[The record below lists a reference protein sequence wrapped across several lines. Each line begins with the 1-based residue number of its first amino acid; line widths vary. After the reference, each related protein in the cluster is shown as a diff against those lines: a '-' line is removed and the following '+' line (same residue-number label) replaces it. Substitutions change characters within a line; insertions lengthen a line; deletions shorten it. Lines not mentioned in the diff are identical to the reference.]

1 MSLSFWMR
9 SARLRRAIAVSSV
22 VLATGGLVL
31 YRAPLSSAHPVD
43 APHQGRLPLAANG
56 KSSVA
61 FSGPGAHGVLA
72 FSHTKVLAGQTT
84 PVYAELRLVADT
96 PEGDRAK
103 VRAPI
108 SLAVVLDTSGSMSGE
123 KIEEAKRSVLRLV
136 SDMRDDDEIALVR
149 YDDRSELVQP
159 LARVG
164 SVRASLAARVS
175 AIEAGGGTNIP
186 GGLSHG
192 LRAIDEAEG
201 WVGGGKARRVR
212 RIVLVSDGLDHTR
225 AQAEALARSSFSS
238 GISVSSLGVGL
249 DFDESYMGSIA
260 QNGHGNFAFVKDGAS
275 LASFLKRELEET
287 SNTTIENAQ
296 ARIKLPTGVR
306 YVSAHGA
313 DARMDGDDL
322 VLSMGSLFAGDE
334 RRVIV
339 ELSASTTT
347 NLGNYDFG
355 AQASW
360 MKVGETYGRTIDVP
374 RISVLATNDANE
386 VESGRDGAVLASATS
401 VLASQRQIQAQQA
414 YAAGDIGRASAL
426 SAQNERALSDAL
438 AIAPPAAA
446 PSIKAQMGAYVEQ
459 KKAFATVA
467 PTSAAGRAHA
477 KSAAAKDMS
486 NISRQGF

>member
-1 MSLSFWMR
+1 MSLSIWMR
-9 SARLRRAIAVSSV
+9 SARLRRAIALSSV

-31 YRAPLSSAHPVD
+31 YKAPLSSAYPVD
-43 APHQGRLPLAANG
+43 AAHQPRIPLAANG
-56 KSSVA
+56 KNSVA

-72 FSHTKVLAGQTT
+72 FSHAKVLAGQTT
-84 PVYAELRLVADT
+84 PVYAELRLVADA
-96 PEGDRAK
+96 PESERAK
-103 VRAPI
+103 LRAPI
-108 SLAVVLDTSGSMSGE
+108 SMAVVLDTSGSMSGE
-123 KIEEAKRSVLRLV
+123 KIEEAKRSVLRLLA
-136 SDMRDDDEIALVR
+136 DMRDEDEIALVR
-149 YDDRSELVQP
+149 YDDRSELIQP

-164 SVRASLAARVS
+164 NVRSSLTSRVH

-192 LRAIDEAEG
+192 LRAIDEAAKG
-201 WVGGGKARRVR
+201 RVR

-287 SNTTIENAQ
+287 SSTTIENAQ

-306 YVSAHGA
+306 FVSAHGA
-313 DARMDGDDL
+313 DARMDGEEL

-347 NLGNYDFG
+347 NLGTYDFG
-355 AQASW
+355 AQATW

-374 RISVLATNDANE
+374 RLSILATNDATE
-386 VESGRDGAVLASATS
+386 VDSGRDGAVLASATS

-414 YAAGDIGRASAL
+414 YAHGDIGRANAL
-426 SAQNERALSDAL
+426 SAQNERALADAL
-438 AIAPPAAA
+438 SIAPPSAA
-446 PSIKAQMGAYVEQ
+446 PAIQAQMGAYVEQ
-459 KKAFATVA
+459 KKGFTTVD
-467 PTSAAGRAHA
+467 PSSAAGKSHA
-477 KSAAAKDMS
+477 KAAAARDMG
-486 NISRQGF
+486 NISRKGF

>member
-1 MSLSFWMR
+1 M
-9 SARLRRAIAVSSV
+9 
-22 VLATGGLVL
+22 
-31 YRAPLSSAHPVD
+31 
-43 APHQGRLPLAANG
+43 
-56 KSSVA
+56 
-61 FSGPGAHGVLA
+61 
-72 FSHTKVLAGQTT
+72 
-84 PVYAELRLVADT
+84 
-96 PEGDRAK
+96 
-103 VRAPI
+103 
-108 SLAVVLDTSGSMSGE
+108 AVVLDTSGSMSGE

-149 YDDRSELVQP
+149 YDDRSELIQP

-164 SVRASLAARVS
+164 NVRSSLAARVH

-192 LRAIDEAEG
+192 LRAIDEAAKG
-201 WVGGGKARRVR
+201 RVR
-212 RIVLVSDGLDHTR
+212 RIVLISDGLDNTR
-225 AQAEALARSSFSS
+225 AQAEALARNSFTN

-306 YVSAHGA
+306 FVSAHGA
-313 DARMDGDDL
+313 DARMDGEDL

-360 MKVGETYGRTIDVP
+360 TKVGETYGRTIDVP
-374 RISVLATNDANE
+374 RLSVLATNDANE
-386 VESGRDGAVLASATS
+386 VEGGRDGAVLASATS
-401 VLASQRQIQAQQA
+401 VLASQRQIQAAQA
-414 YAAGDIGRASAL
+414 YARGDVAQASAL
-426 SAQNERALSDAL
+426 SAQNQAAL
-438 AIAPPAAA
+438 ADAFAAAPAAA
-446 PSIKAQMGAYVEQ
+446 KPSIRAQMGAYEEQ
-459 KKAFATVA
+459 KKAFTTVA
-467 PTSAAGRAHA
+467 PTSAAGKSHA
-477 KSAAAKDMS
+477 KAAAAKEMG
-486 NISRQGF
+486 NLSRAAY